1 MIDRHLVTDLG
12 LAALIAIPAVL
23 PAAPTPR
30 SLDSHVAAAQSS
42 VAMADLKSDFARTA
56 QSQG

>member
-1 MIDRHLVTDLG
+1 MVDRHLLTDLG

-42 VAMADLKSDFARTA
+42 VAVANLKLATASQADS
-56 QSQG
+56 